1 MTTISRSNVSY
12 ESMDFTVDRYHA
24 MIDSGV
30 LGPDDRV
37 ELLHGKIVP
46 MSPVGRLHAA
56 CVLAFQEHF
65 YERHLGQFTIRT
77 QDPITLSPLSEPQPD
92 VVVARYD
99 PGRYVQGHPSP
110 KDIHLVIEVSDRTLE
125 KDQTLKLEIY
135 ARAGIAEYWIVNLV
149 ERQFL
154 VYTHPTEDGDYLE
167 REVYEEG
174 QRFEHELLGTID
186 ITSYLPRLLPPV
198 G

>member
-1 MTTISRSNVSY
+1 
-12 ESMDFTVDRYHA
+12 MDFTVDRYHA

-37 ELLHGKIVP
+37 ELLLGKIVP
-46 MSPVGRLHAA
+46 MSPVGRFHAA
-56 CVLAFQEHF
+56 CVSTIHRLFFKTHGD
-65 YERHLGQFTIRT
+65 RFTFREEK
-77 QDPITLSPLSEPQPD
+77 PITIPDRSEPEPD
-92 VVVARYD
+92 ITVAIFD
-99 PGRYVQGHPSP
+99 PEAYVTGHPRP

-154 VYTHPTEDGDYLE
+154 VYTHPAEDGDYLE

-174 QRFEHELLGTID
+174 QRFEHELLGNIE
-186 ITSYLPRLLPPV
+186 ISSYLPRLLTPV
-198 G
+198 R